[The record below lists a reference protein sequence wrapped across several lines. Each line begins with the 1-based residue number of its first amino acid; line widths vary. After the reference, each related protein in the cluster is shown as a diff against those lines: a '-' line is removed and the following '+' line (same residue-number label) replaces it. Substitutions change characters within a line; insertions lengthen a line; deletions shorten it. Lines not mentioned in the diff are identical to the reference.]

1 MPEPVVTGGVAMCTC
16 GLSPGTLI
24 GASKVHMGG
33 APCLTIRDA
42 APNTNI
48 SSFGMCTTQANPA
61 VAAATAAAL
70 GVPTPAPCI
79 PVPAGAWQ
87 CPGTPMV
94 GGAPG
99 LSSAGT
105 ITCAYGGTIT
115 IRDPG
120 QKKVGY
126 K

>member
-1 MPEPVVTGGVAMCTC
+1 MSQSVVTGAVAMCTC

-24 GASKVHMGG
+24 GTSKVFMGG

-42 APNTNI
+42 APLQNI
-48 SSFGMCTTQANPA
+48 GSFGMCTTQSNPA

-70 GVPTPAPCI
+70 GVPTPAPC
-79 PVPAGAWQ
+79 VPAPAGIWQ
-87 CPGTPMV
+87 CAGAPMV
-94 GGAPG
+94 GGAPA
-99 LSSAGT
+99 LTSEGT
-105 ITCAYGGTIT
+105 ITCAYGGSIS

-120 QKKVGY
+120 QRKVGY

>member
-1 MPEPVVTGGVAMCTC
+1 MPQPAVTGSVAMCTC
-16 GLSPGTLI
+16 GLSPGTLT
-24 GASKVHMGG
+24 ATSKVSFGG
-33 APCLTIRDA
+33 LPALTIQNSV
-42 APNTNI
+42 PLVNI
-48 SSFGMCTTQANPA
+48 GTFGMCTTQANPA
-61 VAAATAAAL
+61 VAAATAAAM
-70 GVPTPAPCI
+70 GVPTPAPCT
-79 PVPAGAWQ
+79 PSPAGAWQ
-87 CPGTPMV
+87 CSGTPLI
-94 GGAPG
+94 GGVPG